1 MPFLICP
8 QCLSKEPLTAAVCRG
23 CGADL
28 RHLPPAPEAPCEAA
42 VAAFPEEE
50 LVDPGSGAWTPV
62 VAPGAWEED
71 YLKHIPDERERCSLC
86 EALDRILNKGAVVA
100 GEVTISVAG
109 IDLIYLGLQ
118 ILLTSVETARQLG
131 SSMVEVGPFSGAA
144 P

>member
-1 MPFLICP
+1 MPFSICP
-8 QCLSKEPLTAAVCRG
+8 QCLSEEPLTAAACRG

-28 RHLPPAPEAPCEAA
+28 RHLPPAPEA
-42 VAAFPEEE
+42 
-50 LVDPGSGAWTPV
+50 WTPAA
-62 VAPGAWEED
+62 APLTWEEN
-71 YLKHIPDERERCSLC
+71 YLKPIPDERERCSLC

>member
-8 QCLSKEPLTAAVCRG
+8 QCLSKEPLTAAACRG

-28 RHLPPAPEAPCEAA
+28 RHLPPAPEAPLEAA
-42 VAAFPEEE
+42 VAAFPEVE
-50 LVDPGSGAWTPV
+50 LLGPGPGAWTPV
-62 VAPGAWEED
+62 VAPLTWEED
-71 YLKHIPDERERCSLC
+71 YLKNIPDERERCSLC
-86 EALDRILNKGAVVA
+86 EALDRILNKGAVVG
-100 GEVTISVAG
+100 GEVTIAVAG

-118 ILLTSVETARQLG
+118 LLLTSVETARQLG

>member
-8 QCLSKEPLTAAVCRG
+8 QCLSKELLTAAVCRG

-28 RHLPPAPEAPCEAA
+28 RHLPPAPEAWTAA
-42 VAAFPEEE
+42 
-50 LVDPGSGAWTPV
+50 
-62 VAPGAWEED
+62 APLAWEED
-71 YLKHIPDERERCSLC
+71 DLKHVPDARERCSLC

-109 IDLIYLGLQ
+109 IDLIYLGVQL
-118 ILLTSVETARQLG
+118 LLTSVETARQLG
-131 SSMVEVGPFSGAA
+131 SSMVEVGPFSGTA

>member
-8 QCLSKEPLTAAVCRG
+8 QCLSKESLTAAACRG

-28 RHLPPAPEAPCEAA
+28 RHLPPAPGAPLEAA
-42 VAAFPEEE
+42 VAAFPEVE
-50 LVDPGSGAWTPV
+50 LLDPSPGAWTPV

-71 YLKHIPDERERCSLC
+71 YLKHVPDERERCSLC
-86 EALDRILNKGAVVA
+86 EALDRILNKGAVVV

-109 IDLIYLGLQ
+109 IELIYLWLQ
-118 ILLTSVETARQLG
+118 LLLTSVETARQLG
-131 SSMVEVGPFSGAA
+131 SSMVRVGRDSGVA

>member
-1 MPFLICP
+1 MPFLVCP
-8 QCLSKEPLTAAVCRG
+8 QCLSKEPLTAAVCCG

-28 RHLPPAPEAPCEAA
+28 RQLPPGPEAWTAA
-42 VAAFPEEE
+42 
-50 LVDPGSGAWTPV
+50 
-62 VAPGAWEED
+62 APLAWEED
-71 YLKHIPDERERCSLC
+71 YLKHVPDARERCSLC
-86 EALDRILNKGAVVA
+86 EALDRILNKGAVVT

>member
-1 MPFLICP
+1 MPFLVCP

-28 RHLPPAPEAPCEAA
+28 RQLPPAPEAPREAA
-42 VAAFPEEE
+42 VAAFPEVE
-50 LVDPGSGAWTPV
+50 LLDPGSGVWTPV
-62 VAPGAWEED
+62 VVPVTWEED
-71 YLKHIPDERERCSLC
+71 YLKHVPDERERCSLC

-118 ILLTSVETARQLG
+118 LMLTSVETARQLG
-131 SSMVEVGPFSGAA
+131 SSLVKVGRDSGVA